1 MCHYNVSEFVWWN
14 IFVLREN
21 DGKYMLYG
29 NRIPKYRTL
38 VSRLLSRAT
47 KRENGLGSNEN
58 KIDDESSWGLD
69 QAHRMYG
76 TSFTIYIYICLD
88 HKQLSHQPHQCG

>member
-1 MCHYNVSEFVWWN
+1 MCHYNVSEYVWWN

-29 NRIPKYRTL
+29 NRILKYRTL

-69 QAHRMYG
+69 QVHRMYG
-76 TSFTIYIYICLD
+76 TSFTIYIYM
-88 HKQLSHQPHQCG
+88 SRS